1 MMRPS
6 RTLLLAILAL
16 GAGVAAAL
24 VSGAANIGGR
34 LARGRPVWIVLAAG
48 LELASALGFVAT
60 FQLVFGQWLPRR
72 MSLRAGLVM
81 LAATILVP
89 AGGLVAVGVGT
100 RALRRRGI
108 PATTTGSRA
117 IAFLLITNA
126 PSLIVLGVLG
136 MALGAGLLDGPHAP
150 VLTVL
155 PAAIALSVIGLT
167 VFLPKVSRQ
176 RDAPTSLRIAKRAV
190 SSATTQL
197 ELGVLEARALLRGRS
212 LKLLGAAA
220 YYAADNAVLWAT
232 FRAFGHAHPP
242 IATFAM
248 AYVIGSAAGSLPVP
262 GGIGVVEGGMI
273 GALVLYGAPAGC
285 AGIAVLAYR
294 AVSTGLPLA
303 LGGVGLLTL
312 CRPAPR
318 RLDLRRGQRRIS
330 YPAPEGRAANGSRTR
345 DLKLGKLA
353 LYQLSYRR
361 AARHITR

>member
-1 MMRPS
+1 MIRRPS
-6 RTLLLAILAL
+6 RTVLLTILAL
-16 GAGVAAAL
+16 GAGVGAAL
-24 VSGAANIGGR
+24 VSGVANIGGR
-34 LARGRPVWIVLAAG
+34 LGQGRPAWIVLAAG

-72 MSLRAGLVM
+72 MSLRAGVVV

-89 AGGLVAVGVGT
+89 AGGLVAVGVGS

-108 PATTTGSRA
+108 PASTTGSRA

-150 VLTVL
+150 VLTIL
-155 PAAIALSVIGLT
+155 PAAIALSVIGAT
-167 VFLPKVSRQ
+167 VLLPKASHQ
-176 RDAPTSLRIAKRAV
+176 RGAPTSLRIAKRAV
-190 SSATTQL
+190 SAATTQL
-197 ELGVLEARALLRGRS
+197 ELGVLEACALLRGRS
-212 LKLLGAAA
+212 LKLLGAAV

-248 AYVIGSAAGSLPVP
+248 AYLIGSAAGSLPVP

-273 GALVLYGAPAGC
+273 GALILYGAPAGC

-312 CRPAPR
+312 CRPA
-318 RLDLRRGQRRIS
+318 RLRLHLRRGQRRIS
-330 YPAPEGRAANGSRTR
+330 YPRDPASRS
-345 DLKLGKLA
+345 A
-353 LYQLSYRR
+353 
-361 AARHITR
+361 AARASSMSP

>member
-1 MMRPS
+1 MIRRPN
-6 RTLLLAILAL
+6 RTVLLTILAL
-16 GAGVAAAL
+16 GGGVAAVL
-24 VSGAANIGGR
+24 VSGAANVGGR

-108 PATTTGSRA
+108 PTSATGSRA

-126 PSLIVLGVLG
+126 PNLIVLGVLG
-136 MALGAGLLDGPHAP
+136 TALGAGLLDGPHAP
-150 VLTVL
+150 VLTVV
-155 PAAIALSVIGLT
+155 PGAIALSLIGLT
-167 VFLPKVSRQ
+167 VLLPKVSHQ
-176 RDAPTSLRIAKRAV
+176 RGAPTSLRIAKRAI
-190 SSATTQL
+190 SAATTQL
-197 ELGVLEARALLRGRS
+197 ELGVLEARALVGGRS
-212 LKLLGAAA
+212 LKLLGSAV

-232 FRAFGHAHPP
+232 FRAFGHADPP

-248 AYVIGSAAGSLPVP
+248 AYLIGSAAGSLPVP

-273 GALVLYGAPAGC
+273 GALVLYGAPAAC

-312 CRPAPR
+312 LRPARLRLHLGRGHQPR
-318 RLDLRRGQRRIS
+318 V
-330 YPAPEGRAANGSRTR
+330 
-345 DLKLGKLA
+345 
-353 LYQLSYRR
+353 
-361 AARHITR
+361 AARPS